1 MKPTPTS
8 PPELAPL
15 LAFGAHPDDIEFSI
29 GGIVAQEVAL
39 GRRVHFVVCSRGE
52 AGTHGSPALR
62 TKEAK
67 KAAEILGASIEFMRL
82 DGDAHLE
89 IKARHAIK
97 LAAVIRRI
105 RPVVIVAPTVVPT
118 QHPDHWRLGTLVR
131 DAARL
136 ARFGGMKE
144 LRKNPPHA
152 IGQLFFY
159 ALSPNAEPTG
169 VTPVIVDISR
179 AHIVTSWKSAM
190 EAHASQMKTRNYLE
204 LQLARA
210 RMHGL
215 ASGVGHAQLLFPD
228 APIVFESLAAISRAA
243 QRF

>member
-215 ASGVGHAQLLFPD
+215 AAGVGHAQLLFPD